1 MIDRCGVQVRYI
13 IDYWDA
19 PPVPGKAASMHLD
32 VRPALDS
39 AGAVWDR
46 CKMAMRAMAG
56 SAQPVPNVAGND
68 STLPKPVPLNPPPQI
83 QKPQQN
89 QVVDH
94 RQ

>member
-1 MIDRCGVQVRYI
+1 MRYI

-39 AGAVWDR
+39 VGAVWDR
-46 CKMAMRAMAG
+46 CKMAMRSMASAGQPMPAAEADSQKAMQ
-56 SAQPVPNVAGND
+56 AQ
-68 STLPKPVPLNPPPQI
+68 
-83 QKPQQN
+83 QQQAVN
-89 QVVDH
+89 Q